1 MKREA
6 GLLFPISSL
15 WGKYGIGTLG
25 KTAYEF
31 IDFLKESELKIW
43 QILPL
48 NVTSFGNSPY
58 QSPSNYAL
66 NYNFIDFDTLIEKEL
81 LTREE
86 VENEYWGDNE
96 TRINYGA
103 LFNNKLKV
111 LKKAF
116 KRFNKNDENFI
127 NFLETMKNYSDFAV
141 FMVLKDMHNL
151 KAWYEW
157 HDEYSV
163 YSPAIEKE
171 IKTEHKEEYLFYMWT
186 QFEFLNEYRLVK
198 KYANDNGIKIMG
210 DLPIYVA
217 YDSVEV
223 WKYPYLFELDERLNP
238 KRVAGVP
245 PDCFSADGQLWGNP
259 LYDWSY
265 HKKTNYKWWNER
277 IDNAL
282 KLYDLI
288 RIDHFRGFSRYFAIP
303 FGDKTARNGIW
314 VDGPGFD
321 LFKNKLDLPI
331 VAEDLGMIDDK
342 FLKLM
347 KDTGYPGMKLV
358 DQAFEDSSKDNIWRP
373 SNYTYNFF
381 SYSGTHDSKTTCQL
395 INELNNSEKELML
408 KILEEECKTFGVP
421 FTRKFSN
428 EQLTYTICEL
438 NFASKAR
445 TAIIPMMD
453 LYALGKEARINFP
466 STLSDDNW
474 SWRMDEKLFDETR
487 KEKSA
492 LLTRRVDNYQRY

>member
-25 KTAYEF
+25 KSAYEF

-81 LTREE
+81 LRREE

-116 KRFNKNDENFI
+116 NRFDKNDKDFI

-223 WKYPYLFELDERLNP
+223 WK
-238 KRVAGVP
+238 VTV
-245 PDCFSADGQLWGNP
+245 
-259 LYDWSY
+259 
-265 HKKTNYKWWNER
+265 
-277 IDNAL
+277 
-282 KLYDLI
+282 
-288 RIDHFRGFSRYFAIP
+288 GFP
-303 FGDKTARNGIW
+303 
-314 VDGPGFD
+314 
-321 LFKNKLDLPI
+321 
-331 VAEDLGMIDDK
+331 
-342 FLKLM
+342 
-347 KDTGYPGMKLV
+347 
-358 DQAFEDSSKDNIWRP
+358 
-373 SNYTYNFF
+373 
-381 SYSGTHDSKTTCQL
+381 
-395 INELNNSEKELML
+395 
-408 KILEEECKTFGVP
+408 
-421 FTRKFSN
+421 
-428 EQLTYTICEL
+428 
-438 NFASKAR
+438 
-445 TAIIPMMD
+445 
-453 LYALGKEARINFP
+453 
-466 STLSDDNW
+466 
-474 SWRMDEKLFDETR
+474 
-487 KEKSA
+487 
-492 LLTRRVDNYQRY
+492 

>member
-25 KTAYEF
+25 KSAYEF
-31 IDFLKESELKIW
+31 IDFLKESQLKIW

-66 NYNFIDFDTLIEKEL
+66 NYNFIDFDALIEKEL

-116 KRFNKNDENFI
+116 NRFDKNDKDFI

-171 IKTEHKEEYLFYMWT
+171 IKTNHKEEYLFYMWT

-198 KYANDNGIKIMG
+198 KYANDKGIKIMG

-245 PDCFSADGQLWGNP
+245 PDPA
-259 LYDWSY
+259 
-265 HKKTNYKWWNER
+265 
-277 IDNAL
+277 
-282 KLYDLI
+282 
-288 RIDHFRGFSRYFAIP
+288 
-303 FGDKTARNGIW
+303 
-314 VDGPGFD
+314 
-321 LFKNKLDLPI
+321 
-331 VAEDLGMIDDK
+331 
-342 FLKLM
+342 
-347 KDTGYPGMKLV
+347 
-358 DQAFEDSSKDNIWRP
+358 
-373 SNYTYNFF
+373 
-381 SYSGTHDSKTTCQL
+381 
-395 INELNNSEKELML
+395 
-408 KILEEECKTFGVP
+408 
-421 FTRKFSN
+421 
-428 EQLTYTICEL
+428 
-438 NFASKAR
+438 AR
-445 TAIIPMMD
+445 TAC
-453 LYALGKEARINFP
+453 
-466 STLSDDNW
+466 
-474 SWRMDEKLFDETR
+474 LFCQNGIVAVENGAPCR
-487 KEKSA
+487 EIRH
-492 LLTRRVDNYQRY
+492 RRVEPIGMVLRCDHHHDFGIAFAELLACLLDPLIFRGRALVEPVDINVVKKPAPLCLLVLGPEAFDMRILAAGEITEADAHELPFRTLILDHLPINGVLRAGI